1 MKHPSLL
8 AFVLLL
14 ALGCRAIP
22 ARPPCGSASE
32 PIPLSRGLN
41 YVLQAPEAGPDLF
54 TTQEVVFEL
63 PGGQTQTLVTTL
75 ENGGRRMGIVASTPL
90 GQTLFT
96 VQVQDGQW
104 KVDAR
109 VPLPREFDPRLLA
122 ALVQLGNWP
131 LDAVR
136 RGLGPGAELV
146 EEGSR
151 RILRRKGRVLLSLD
165 RDGDAPPFRSLALEI
180 PSLHVKA
187 VIRTLEAEE

>member
-1 MKHPSLL
+1 MKPALL
-8 AFVLLL
+8 LPFALLL
-14 ALGCRAIP
+14 ALGCRVLP
-22 ARPPCGSASE
+22 ARPPSGSAAD
-32 PIPLSRGLN
+32 PIPLARGLA
-41 YVLQAPEAGPDLF
+41 YVLREPGAGPALF
-54 TTQEVVFEL
+54 TTQEVAFEM
-63 PGGQTQTLVTTL
+63 PGGQTQTLVTTV
-75 ENGGRRMGIVASTPL
+75 ENGAQRLGIVASTPL

-96 VQVQDGQW
+96 VLLEDGQW

-131 LDAVR
+131 LDEVR
-136 RGLGPGAELV
+136 RGLGPGVELA
-146 EEGSR
+146 EEGHR
-151 RILRRKGRVLLSLD
+151 RILRQKGRVLLSLD